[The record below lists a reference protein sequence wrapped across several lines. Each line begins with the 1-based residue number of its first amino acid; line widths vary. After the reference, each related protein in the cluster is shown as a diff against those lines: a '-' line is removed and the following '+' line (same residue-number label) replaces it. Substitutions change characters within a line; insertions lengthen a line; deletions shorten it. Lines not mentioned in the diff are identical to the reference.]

1 MFILIVRLLTQGSQ
15 RINAIPARRF
25 QIARTHWKIG
35 KVLWH
40 FDCLITLDLCYLK
53 RRISLILVC
62 KNLLPRQGFRSSRI
76 LEKTSGISTLRD
88 YDWEKIRAYSGRN
101 FAYYIPVVYLIRISK
116 PQGGTDFLSSPS
128 VPLILDGKTSSV
140 SFQCF
145 YFSIL
150 MFSRLYFSWS
160 NPPGS
165 EWGGGGVAV
174 QSEDL
179 RD

>member
-25 QIARTHWKIG
+25 QIARIHWKIG
-35 KVLWH
+35 KVLWR
-40 FDCLITLDLCYLK
+40 FDCLVTLDLCYLK
-53 RRISLILVC
+53 RYSLILVC

-101 FAYYIPVVYLIRISK
+101 FAYYIVYLIRISK

-140 SFQCF
+140 SIQC
-145 YFSIL
+145 L
-150 MFSRLYFSWS
+150 SRRRRTS
-160 NPPGS
+160 
-165 EWGGGGVAV
+165 
-174 QSEDL
+174 
-179 RD
+179 